1 MPRFQ
6 KNQGYSAISDIANIR
21 LFRLNLAPYATR
33 NPECL
38 AMTPLSS
45 RHSLPTATEIAS
57 ARESSRTLAA
67 YLQASAETQQI
78 EIFDAKGTP
87 HPVHVP
93 VSALHLLLDALAE
106 IGEGNAVRIISVHA
120 ELTTQEA
127 ADALNVSRPFLV
139 QLLERGEL
147 PFHKIGTH
155 RRIRYQDVIAYKE
168 RIDTERRKAL
178 DALAEQ
184 AQMLNMGYE

>member
-1 MPRFQ
+1 
-6 KNQGYSAISDIANIR
+6 
-21 LFRLNLAPYATR
+21 
-33 NPECL
+33 
-38 AMTPLSS
+38 MTSRPSS
-45 RHSLPTATEIAS
+45 YSLPTASEIAS

-67 YLQASAETQQI
+67 HLQASGETQQI
-78 EIFDAKGTP
+78 EIFDAKGAA

-106 IGEGNAVRIISVHA
+106 IGEGNAVRIISIHA

-127 ADALNVSRPFLV
+127 ADVLNVSRPFLV
-139 QLLERGEL
+139 QLLERGEV

-168 RIDTERRKAL
+168 GIDTERRKAL
-178 DALAEQ
+178 DALTEQ
-184 AQMLNMGYE
+184 AQMLNMGHE